1 MLPATLM
8 KYLMVLLALSVVAIL
23 AATGAL
29 LWRLRWH
36 LQRPHVKPAAPAP
49 EMEPEPEQQ
58 PVERT

>member
-1 MLPATLM
+1 M

-36 LQRPHVKPAAPAP
+36 LQRPHLKPPAPAP
-49 EMEPEPEQQ
+49 EAELAPQAEEQ
-58 PVERT
+58 PVEKT